1 MSGVRVGSPI
11 SPQASFCPKHWCKA
25 GLNRY
30 SRCMDPRRSERVS
43 ETLREELEELIC
55 WELSDPRIECAGVAE
70 VLISP
75 DGRTARARLILPG
88 DATSQKETLEALDH
102 AKGFIK
108 REIAQRVD
116 MFRLPELRFEA
127 ALGAELGPRV
137 AHLLKRVRRG
147 RPRGENTPAES

>member
-1 MSGVRVGSPI
+1 
-11 SPQASFCPKHWCKA
+11 
-25 GLNRY
+25 
-30 SRCMDPRRSERVS
+30 MDPRRSERVS

-75 DGRTARARLILPG
+75 DGRSARARLILPG
-88 DATSQKETLEALDH
+88 DSTSQKESLEALEH
-102 AKGFIK
+102 ARGFIK
-108 REIAQRVD
+108 RELAQRVD

-137 AHLLKRVRRG
+137 SHLLKRVRRG
-147 RPRGENTPAES
+147 RPRGENSSTES